1 MATYLCGIDNGTTG
15 TKAMVFDL
23 AGNVIGEDYREY
35 KCEFPKPGWVDQDGE
50 MLLASS
56 CAALKSAIAKS
67 GVNPRDIAAM
77 GLSTQRCT
85 MVPVDENC
93 RPLRKAISWQDARCT
108 SECDWIRDNIGAERY
123 FQTTGLP
130 IAPVWAFPAILW
142 IRNHEP
148 EIYEK
153 TAKFLL
159 TQEFI
164 LHRLG
169 AEGYPEDWSN
179 GSLQGLM
186 EIDTFEWSEDI
197 ISDSG
202 LTLDKLPDL
211 VPSAKMV
218 GRVLPAGKP

>member
-1 MATYLCGIDNGTTG
+1 
-15 TKAMVFDL
+15 
-23 AGNVIGEDYREY
+23 
-35 KCEFPKPGWVDQDGE
+35 
-50 MLLASS
+50 
-56 CAALKSAIAKS
+56 
-67 GVNPRDIAAM
+67 M

-148 EIYEK
+148 MIYEK

-186 EIDTFEWSEDI
+186 EIDTFEWSKDI
-197 ISDSG
+197 ISDFG
-202 LTLDKLPDL
+202 LN
-211 VPSAKMV
+211 S
-218 GRVLPAGKP
+218 R